1 MNYKGDYAG
10 GTSYSVGDVVVYTD
24 HVPYQMIEAGAAG
37 TTCHDKKRWKRL
49 DSPLA
54 DVVVLLHDMLKEGGN
69 EGISA
74 MIAPEYSKKTYA
86 AGDIVTHNGKLYKA
100 KAAINPAD
108 TSWTAAHWDQTTV
121 ASAIPKNISDEA
133 ITLTAGDDDYLV
145 TVDAS
150 GDDPELAVTKVV

>member
-1 MNYKGDYAG
+1 MNYKGDYAA
-10 GTSYSVGDVVVYTD
+10 GTTYSVGDVVVFTD
-24 HVPYQMIEAGAAG
+24 HVPYQMIAAAAAG
-37 TTCHDKKRWKRL
+37 TGCHEKRCWKRL
-49 DSPLA
+49 DSPLSE
-54 DVVVLLHDMLKEGGN
+54 VVVLLHDMLNAGGN

-86 AGDIVTHNGKLYKA
+86 AGDIVPHDGKLYKA
-100 KAAINPAD
+100 KAAISPAD
-108 TSWTAAHWDQTTV
+108 TAWTAAHWDQTTV

-133 ITLTAGDDDYLV
+133 ITLTSGDDDYLI